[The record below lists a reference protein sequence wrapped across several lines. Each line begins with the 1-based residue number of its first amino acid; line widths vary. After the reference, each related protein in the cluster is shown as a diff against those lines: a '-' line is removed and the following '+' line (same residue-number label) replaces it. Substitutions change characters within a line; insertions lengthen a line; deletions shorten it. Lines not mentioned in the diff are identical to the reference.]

1 MFGIFSIISMIFQI
15 LMQLPTIIK
24 IIRQIIDL
32 IRGLPRDEQKE
43 ARERLRS
50 VLLNVKKKKT
60 VSTSDVDE
68 LSKLLADLEAR
79 TQK

>member
-1 MFGIFSIISMIFQI
+1 MFGILSIISMIIQL

-32 IRGLPRDEQKE
+32 IRGLPRGEQAA
-43 ARERLRS
+43 ARERLKS

>member
-60 VSTSDVDE
+60 VSTGDVDE

-79 TQK
+79 TGK